1 MEFGICEY
9 AYLPLRAGMSHRS
22 EMVSQ
27 VLFGE
32 VFEIVARHSDWTK
45 IRLLHDNYTGWIESV
60 TISAFVC
67 ENHEASY
74 VDEHYVVRDVPTMM
88 IKNEKNQM
96 FIPKGS
102 LLPKSVLES
111 HSFNIGDNNYYVLS
125 DLTERTE
132 TDIRS
137 SIIREAEDLIETPYL
152 WGGRSQWGIDCSG
165 FVQLVYRLS
174 GLLMPRDASEQAKL
188 GNTMSF
194 ISEAKPGDLAF
205 FDNEEGNIV
214 HVGIVYSPN
223 EIIHASK
230 KVRIDRIDH
239 NGIYNDELKKYTHQL
254 RVMKNVI
261 GG

>member
-45 IRLLHDNYTGWIESV
+45 IRLLHDNYSGWIETV
-60 TISAFVC
+60 TVSPYLG
-67 ENHEASY
+67 EGLDASY
-74 VDEHYVVRDVPTMM
+74 VKNRYVVCDSPTML
-88 IKNEKNQM
+88 IKNERNQI

-102 LLPKSVLES
+102 LLPES
-111 HSFNIGDNNYYVLS
+111 AFADRSFNIGSNNYYILS
-125 DLTERTE
+125 DFTERAGM
-132 TDIRS
+132 DVRS
-137 SIIREAEDLIETPYL
+137 RIIADAENLIETPYL

-165 FVQLVYRLS
+165 FVQLVYRFS

-188 GNTMSF
+188 GSTMSF

-214 HVGIVYSPN
+214 HVGIVYSAS

>member
-1 MEFGICEY
+1 MELGICEY

-45 IRLLHDNYTGWIESV
+45 IRLLHDNYSGWIETV
-60 TISAFVC
+60 TVSPYFG
-67 ENHEASY
+67 ESLDASY
-74 VDEHYVVRDVPTMM
+74 VKNRYVVCDSPTML
-88 IKNEKNQM
+88 IKNEKLQM

-102 LLPKSVLES
+102 LLPESASVDR
-111 HSFNIGDNNYYVLS
+111 SFNIGSNNYYILS
-125 DLTERTE
+125 DFSERGGS
-132 TDIRS
+132 DVRS
-137 SIIREAEDLIETPYL
+137 RIIADAENLIETPYL

-165 FVQLVYRLS
+165 FVQLVYRMS
-174 GLLMPRDASEQAKL
+174 GLLMPRDASEQVKE
-188 GNTMSF
+188 GKTMSF
-194 ISEAKPGDLAF
+194 VMEAKPGDLAF
-205 FDNEEGNIV
+205 FDNDEGSIV
-214 HVGIVYSPN
+214 HVGIVYSPT

-239 NGIYNDELKKYTHQL
+239 NGIYNDELKKYTHKL
-254 RVMKNVI
+254 RTMKNVI

>member
-1 MEFGICEY
+1 M
-9 AYLPLRAGMSHRS
+9 
-22 EMVSQ
+22 
-27 VLFGE
+27 
-32 VFEIVARHSDWTK
+32 
-45 IRLLHDNYTGWIESV
+45 
-60 TISAFVC
+60 
-67 ENHEASY
+67 
-74 VDEHYVVRDVPTMM
+74 
-88 IKNEKNQM
+88 
-96 FIPKGS
+96 
-102 LLPKSVLES
+102 
-111 HSFNIGDNNYYVLS
+111 
-125 DLTERTE
+125 TERTE
-132 TDIRS
+132 TDIRR
-137 SIIREAEDLIETPYL
+137 SIIRDAEDLIETPYL

-194 ISEAKPGDLAF
+194 ISEAQPGDLAF

-261 GG
+261 G

>member
-1 MEFGICEY
+1 MELGICEY

-32 VFEIVARHSDWTK
+32 VFEIVAKHSDWTK
-45 IRLLHDNYTGWIESV
+45 IRLLHDNYSGWIETV
-60 TISAFVC
+60 TISPFVS
-67 ENHEASY
+67 EKHDASY
-74 VDEHYVVRDVPTMM
+74 VNERYVVRDNPTMM
-88 IKNEKNQM
+88 VKNEKNQI
-96 FIPKGS
+96 FVPKGS
-102 LLPKSVLES
+102 LLPQSTLTN
-111 HSFNIGDNNYYVLS
+111 HSFCIGNNNYYVLS
-125 DLTERTE
+125 DMSEPSN
-132 TDIRS
+132 TDIRQ
-137 SIIREAEDLIETPYL
+137 SIIHNAEDLIETPYL

-174 GLLMPRDASEQAKL
+174 NLLMPRDASEQAKL

-214 HVGIVYSPN
+214 HVGIMYSQS

-230 KVRIDRIDH
+230 KVRIDKIDH
-239 NGIYNDELKKYTHQL
+239 NGIYNDEQKKYTHQL
-254 RVMKNVI
+254 RVMKNII
-261 GG
+261 GD

>member
-1 MEFGICEY
+1 MELGICEY

-60 TISAFVC
+60 TISTFVC

-74 VDEHYVVRDVPTMM
+74 VDERYVVRDVPTMM
-88 IKNEKNQM
+88 IKNEKSQM
-96 FIPKGS
+96 FVPKGS

-137 SIIREAEDLIETPYL
+137 SIIREAENLIETPYL

-239 NGIYNDELKKYTHQL
+239 NGIYNAELKKYTHQL